1 MDNELNEFEE
11 GEINMKSVKDENI
24 KKMKKNS
31 EEKNKHHNNGYN
43 AVGDVIKIALLIVSG
58 FVLVLSVWIMFRSFS
73 PEIKHSVP
81 VLSYNVNND
90 VKYKVYLKKN
100 DFYQSKYVGMGE
112 LLPSPFI
119 DYIEIDFSSVI
130 QSQKQLNYNYTYK
143 VTGVLSA
150 YYTGGEDKKGTIW
163 TKNYSLVDP
172 VSNAEN
178 NSSNL
183 KLASNVKIT
192 YDTYN
197 SYVDRYKLRA
207 AIPMDADLVVNFTAT
222 AKANVDGSNENIN
235 ETISSSVKIPLSV
248 STVNITADSRG
259 TGSKIISNTEI
270 IESSKNYVLMAISG
284 VLFLIGLVSTIKLL
298 IALKKMTENHSVL
311 FKLNK
316 ILKDH
321 ASVVV
326 EIDSVPRVRQATIIE
341 VKQFKDMIDVQ
352 QELHLPILYHKSE
365 ELTENSFYI
374 ISGNQIYRY
383 VINADM
389 EQV

>member
-1 MDNELNEFEE
+1 MANKKKEDILE
-11 GEINMKSVKDENI
+11 GEMDMEKDAEI
-24 KKMKKNS
+24 KKENNL
-31 EEKNKHHNNGYN
+31 EKSKHHNGGYN
-43 AVGDVIKIALLIVSG
+43 AVRDVVRVILLIISG

-100 DFYQSKYVGMGE
+100 DFYQSKYAGMGE

-119 DYIEIDFSSVI
+119 DYIEIDFSSAI

-163 TKNYSLVDP
+163 TKQYTFVEP
-172 VSNAEN
+172 VSSVQ
-178 NSSNL
+178 NSSS
-183 KLASNVKIT
+183 KLDLTSKVKVK

-197 SYVDRYKLRA
+197 NYVDKYKLRA
-207 AIPMDADLVVNFTAT
+207 AIPMDADLVVTFTAT
-222 AKANVDGSNENIN
+222 AKANVDGSTENIN
-235 ETISSSVKIPLSV
+235 ETISSRVKIPLSV
-248 STVNITADSRG
+248 ATVNITNDSKG
-259 TGSKIISNTEI
+259 AGSKMISNTEV
-270 IESSKNYVLMAISG
+270 IESSKNYVLVVISG
-284 VLFLIGLVSTIKLL
+284 VLFLIGLISTVKLL

-321 ASVVV
+321 AQVVV
-326 EIDSVPRVRQATIIE
+326 EIDSIPRVRQATIIE

-352 QELHLPILYHKSE
+352 QELHLPILYYKSE